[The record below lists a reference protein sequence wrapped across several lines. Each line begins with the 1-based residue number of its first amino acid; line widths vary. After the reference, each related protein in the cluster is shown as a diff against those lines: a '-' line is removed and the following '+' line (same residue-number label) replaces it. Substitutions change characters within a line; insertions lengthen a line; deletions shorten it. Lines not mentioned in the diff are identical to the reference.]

1 MKMDNLTK
9 AMIDRKVRSPFD
21 LTEFDQWVND
31 ATRKD
36 INEIAKNQEVFGLHV
51 WDFKILERKE
61 LLGKIYN
68 FGVDHIFENKDRERV
83 LSAIEQYKS
92 KKISAQEFLD
102 LIFPIAVYS
111 CMWV

>member
-1 MKMDNLTK
+1 MDNLTK
-9 AMIDRKVRSPFD
+9 EMIERGVRSPFD
-21 LTEFDQWVND
+21 LSEFDQWVND

-36 INEIAKNQEVFGLHV
+36 INEIANKREVFGLHV
-51 WDFKILERKE
+51 WDFTILERKE

-68 FGVDHIFENKDRERV
+68 FGVDHIFDVKDRERV

-92 KKISAQEFLD
+92 GKIGAQEFLD